1 MRGFIQDGATVEVA
15 ANATVLSGVG
25 MLIGNLFGVAL
36 GDAANGALVRLR
48 TEGVVEIA
56 KTSALAIA
64 VGDRLFW
71 DPTNKVVNKTA
82 TAQVCVGVAVT
93 AAANPSGTVQ
103 MKICPVAGTPA
114 GT

>member
-1 MRGFIQDGATVEVA
+1 MKGFIQDGATLEVT
-15 ANATVLSGVG
+15 ANAAVTSGVG
-25 MLIGNLFGVAL
+25 MLVGNIFGVAL
-36 GDAANGALVRLR
+36 HDAANNALVRLR

-71 DPTNKVVNKTA
+71 DATNKVVNKTN
-82 TAQVCVGVAVT
+82 TSQVCVGVAVS
-93 AAANPSGTVQ
+93 AAANPSGTVL
-103 MKICPVAGTPA
+103 MKIAPVAVTPA